1 MLIVLLGPPGAGKGT
16 QAKTVAETL
25 DVVHIASGDLL
36 RDHQAR
42 DTDLGRQARSYM
54 ERGALVPD
62 DLVIRMILDRMAEE
76 SGRQG
81 AVLDGFPRTL
91 TQAEALDA
99 SMEGSGIDQVL
110 YIAVP
115 ADELVRRLG
124 GRLICRSCQ
133 RPYQQGSAP
142 ERCTECGGELY
153 QRDDDRPEAVRN
165 RIQVYEEQTFPL
177 VEYYRS
183 QCKLK
188 ELNGKQAIEA
198 VTRDLLAAVAA

>member
-16 QAKTVAETL
+16 QAKTLAETL
-25 DVVHIASGDLL
+25 NVVHIASGDLL

-42 DTDLGRQARSYM
+42 GTDLGLQARSYM
-54 ERGALVPD
+54 EKGELVPD
-62 DLVIRMILDRMAEE
+62 DLVIRMILDRMSEE

-91 TQAEALDA
+91 TQAEALEA
-99 SMEGSGIDQVL
+99 SLEGPGIDQVL

-124 GRLICRSCQ
+124 GRVICRSCQ
-133 RPYQQGSAP
+133 RPYQQDSAP
-142 ERCTECGGELY
+142 ERCADCGGELY
-153 QRDDDRPEAVRN
+153 QRDDDRPEAVQN
-165 RIQVYEEQTFPL
+165 RIQVYEAQTFPL
-177 VEYYRS
+177 VEHYRS
-183 QCKLK
+183 QGKLK
-188 ELNGKQAIEA
+188 ELDGAQAIEA

>member
-16 QAKTVAETL
+16 QATTLAETL

-42 DTDLGRQARSYM
+42 GTDLGRQARSYM
-54 ERGALVPD
+54 EQGALVPD
-62 DLVIRMILDRMAEE
+62 GLVIRMILDRMAEE
-76 SGRQG
+76 SGWQG

-91 TQAEALDA
+91 KQAEALDA
-99 SMEGSGIDQVL
+99 SLEESGIDQVL
-110 YIAVP
+110 FIAVP

-124 GRLICRSCQ
+124 GRVICRSCQ

-142 ERCTECGGELY
+142 ERCAECGGELY
-153 QRDDDRPEAVRN
+153 QRDDDRPEAVKN

-177 VEYYRS
+177 VEHYRS
-183 QCKLK
+183 QGKLK
-188 ELNGKQAIEA
+188 EIDGKQAIGS